1 MFFFHWGLGGL
12 AAAVAA
18 VANVLPVAGPLFSP
32 LERLGA
38 RGTNFWGETVF
49 SFCYPLGL

>member
-1 MFFFHWGLGGL
+1 MFFCHWELGGL

-18 VANVLPVAGPLFSP
+18 VANVLPVARPLFSP

-38 RGTNFWGETVF
+38 RGANFWGETVF
-49 SFCYPLGL
+49 GFCYPFGL